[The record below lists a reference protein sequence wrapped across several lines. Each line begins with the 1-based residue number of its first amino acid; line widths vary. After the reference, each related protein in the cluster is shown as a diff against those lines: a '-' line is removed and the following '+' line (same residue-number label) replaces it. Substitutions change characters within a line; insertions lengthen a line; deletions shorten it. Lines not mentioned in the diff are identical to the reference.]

1 MKKEKNEAIKALITA
16 IELNIDTI
24 KKNVEIVKYLA
35 DSINGIAA
43 GIDYSI
49 REIENDVKALKIR
62 LGIKDGDKFEW
73 AGFEGFAI

>member
-1 MKKEKNEAIKALITA
+1 VKKEKNEAIKALITA

-24 KKNVEIVKYLA
+24 KKSIEIVKYLA
-35 DSINGIAA
+35 DSINGMAA

-62 LGIKDGDKFEW
+62 LGIKDGDKFE
-73 AGFEGFAI
+73 